1 MLKAI
6 LISSMVLNVGLLLGR
21 FSGLIRQSFIGNAFA
36 VGDESDVVV
45 FMLTVP
51 DFLVNILMGGALG
64 AVLIPV
70 FSKNQEQAKKLLYQA
85 LLLFGVLSCILSFFL
100 FWQSDVLVWALTGW
114 NGEKAES
121 ASRAFGYVVILIPLT
136 VMAGGTTAFL
146 HYKDKFALPSLGTL
160 IINTSIILGLY
171 LVYRGVGGIQLL
183 AMFVIAGGA
192 VRLATQLYVSKP
204 TINISPWLLERSF
217 FKHYGRAMLSISILI
232 FFPIIAKKIA
242 SYATGDLTTM
252 DFAFKL
258 IQFPLAI
265 AVTFIA
271 TVLLPR
277 LVSSFLQSDTKT
289 FSTLFTHGIQAT
301 LVLSC
306 IAAATLYV
314 VSTHYASLVYRHGE
328 MSEDFA
334 AIATI
339 GAITAVG
346 LLSVPLQ
353 GLTGFFTT
361 TFFAQKKTI
370 TPLLIN
376 SIGLVMF
383 LLLGWFQVLG
393 SSLVSLMWSL
403 LMSYSCICA
412 LYLIALQWLDLRVLQ
427 AIVQP
432 RFITPLLVV
441 LCIPLGC
448 GFLIHHL
455 PLPLHHLIQQQEF
468 GSLVAVSLSLL
479 SGTASLLLF
488 ALLHSECR
496 DRVLGWLRTRV

>member
-1 MLKAI
+1 VFKAI

-21 FSGLIRQSFIGNAFA
+21 FSGFIRQSFIATA
-36 VGDESDVVV
+36 YGDSSEADVVI

-51 DFLVNILMGGALG
+51 DFLVNILMGGAFG

-85 LLLFGVLSCILSFFL
+85 LLLFGALSCILSFFL
-100 FWQSDVLVWALTGW
+100 FWQSDVLVSLLTPGFD
-114 NGEKAES
+114 GEKAQS

-146 HYKDKFALPSLGTL
+146 QYKDKFALPSLGTL

-183 AMFVIAGGA
+183 AMFVIAGGV

-204 TINISPWLLERSF
+204 TMNVSPWLLESSF
-217 FKHYGRAMLSISILI
+217 FKHYCRAMLTGSILI
-232 FFPIIAKKIA
+232 FFPVIAKA
-242 SYATGDLTTM
+242 VASYSPDGSYATM
-252 DFAFKL
+252 DYALKL
-258 IQFPLAI
+258 VQFPLVI

-271 TVLLPR
+271 TVFFPR
-277 LVSSFLQSDTKT
+277 LASSFQSDTKT
-289 FSTLFTHGIQAT
+289 FTTLFTYGIQTTFA
-301 LVLSC
+301 LSC

-314 VSTHYASLVYRHGE
+314 VSTHYASLVYGHGE
-328 MSEDFA
+328 MGEVSV
-334 AIATI
+334 ATI
-339 GAITAVG
+339 GVITAVG
-346 LLSVPLQ
+346 LLSLPLQ

-361 TFFAQKKTI
+361 TFFAQKNTK
-370 TPLLIN
+370 TPLLIH
-376 SIGLVMF
+376 SIGLAMF
-383 LLLGWFQVLG
+383 LVLSGFQVLG

-403 LMSYSCICA
+403 LMSYSCICV
-412 LYLIALQWLDLRVLQ
+412 LYLIAMKRLELRVLQ
-427 AIVQP
+427 TIMQP

-448 GFLIHHL
+448 SF
-455 PLPLHHLIQQQEF
+455 LIQQQEF

-488 ALLHSECR
+488 ALLHSGCR